1 MEFLVAGLGN
11 IGSEYASTRHNMGF
25 MVLDAWAQASNTL
38 FTVQRYGSLAEVSFK
53 GRHFHLLKPST
64 YMNLSGNAVRYWMQ
78 KLSIPMENLIVIS
91 DDLNLPFGTIR
102 MREGGSAG
110 GHNGLQNI
118 IDTLETDKW
127 ARIRV
132 GIGNQFSRGGQIDF
146 VLGDMSDDEKEQ
158 ISGIAEK
165 IIQGIKDFSTIG
177 AQKAMSFL
185 NSKTKSEAKEVK
197 NTSEESEN

>member
-1 MEFLVAGLGN
+1 
-11 IGSEYASTRHNMGF
+11 
-25 MVLDAWAQASNTL
+25 
-38 FTVQRYGSLAEVSFK
+38 
-53 GRHFHLLKPST
+53 
-64 YMNLSGNAVRYWMQ
+64 
-78 KLSIPMENLIVIS
+78 
-91 DDLNLPFGTIR
+91 

-146 VLGDMSDDEKEQ
+146 VLGDMSNDEKEQ

-165 IIQGIKDFSTIG
+165 IIRGIKDFSTIG